1 VAEYRTPLPALLAAM
16 LESGIN
22 RVLAL
27 DSDAAQRLSRLQGR
41 LLEVELEGLGIEL
54 FMGFEYGSVLVSV
67 EAGQEADTVVSG
79 TPMALFMMAAPDDV
93 GDWGLPG
100 SGVRIQGDANLARDL
115 GKVFSQ
121 LDLDWEGPLS
131 GLLGDTLGFQVAS
144 GLRQGVSA
152 ARSAA
157 QTLSS
162 QLSDYFRN
170 EPGAVVAKP
179 EMRGFEQAVDEL
191 RDGVDR
197 LEARLKRFED
207 KNP

>member
-1 VAEYRTPLPALLAAM
+1 M
-16 LESGIN
+16 LETAIN

-27 DSDAAQRLSRLQGR
+27 DSEAAQRLSRLKGR
-41 LLEVELEGLGIEL
+41 LLRLDLEGLGIGL
-54 FMGFEYGSVLVSV
+54 FMSFEYGTVLVSIAS
-67 EAGQEADTVVSG
+67 EREADTVVSG
-79 TPMALFMMAAPDDV
+79 TPVALFMMAAPDEV

-131 GLLGDTLGFQVAS
+131 GMLGDTLGFQVAS

-152 ARSAA
+152 ARGAA
-157 QTLSS
+157 QTVAA
-162 QLSDYFRN
+162 QLSDYLRN
-170 EPGAVVAKP
+170 ESGPVIARP
-179 EMRGFEQAVDEL
+179 EMRQFEQAVDDL

-197 LEARLKRFED
+197 LEARLRNLEGD
-207 KNP
+207 TG

>member
-1 VAEYRTPLPALLAAM
+1 MTDYRTPLPALLAAL
-16 LESGIN
+16 LETAIN

-27 DSDAAQRLSRLQGR
+27 DSDAAQRLSRLDGR
-41 LLEVELEGLGIEL
+41 LLRLDLEGLGIEL
-54 FMGFEYGSVLVSV
+54 FMSFEYGAVLVSV
-67 EAGQEADTVVSG
+67 AGEREADTVVSG
-79 TPMALFMMAAPDDV
+79 TPVALFMMAAPDEV

-121 LDLDWEGPLS
+121 LELDWEGPLS
-131 GLLGDTLGFQVAS
+131 GILGDTLGFQVAS

-157 QTLSS
+157 QTLSG
-162 QLSDYFRN
+162 QLAEYLRH
-170 EPGAVVAKP
+170 EAGPVVAKP
-179 EMRGFEQAVDEL
+179 EMRQFEQAVDDL

-197 LEARLKRFED
+197 LEARLRSLEGG
-207 KNP
+207 PG